1 MLRYIRMVFSM
12 IYVCCVLVFSQSAQP
27 FVQEGNIGSLVIK
40 VFDKI
45 GPLQCLKKCL
55 HHKNCKETNYHKQNL
70 QCELYTKS
78 NPNKSKDKSGFISFS
93 PLSKPSLL
101 VS

>member
-1 MLRYIRMVFSM
+1 MVFSM
-12 IYVCCVLVFSQSAQP
+12 IYVCCVLVFSQSAQQ
-27 FVQEGNIGSLVIK
+27 FVQEEKMGSPIIK

-55 HHKNCKETNYHKQNL
+55 HHKNCKGTNYHKQTL

-78 NPNKSKDKSGFISFS
+78 NPAKSKDKSGFIAFS